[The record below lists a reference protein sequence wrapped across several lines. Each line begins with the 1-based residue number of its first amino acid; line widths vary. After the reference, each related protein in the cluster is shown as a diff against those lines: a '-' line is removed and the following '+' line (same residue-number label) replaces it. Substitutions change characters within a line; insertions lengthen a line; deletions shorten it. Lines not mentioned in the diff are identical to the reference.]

1 MSTCLLPGNLPGT
14 KDFYGLD
21 LEKLKYILKIISE
34 VFEEFGYNELK
45 TPCIESTEL
54 IKNAYGQECNKLIY
68 KILNSGIDYKNID
81 IENLKESGDNLL
93 SKKFLLYDLTL
104 PLIRYVYNNRNNII
118 FPFKRYQIQNVWRA
132 DRPQKGR
139 YREFFQCD
147 IDIVGSSSLLC
158 ELEQIQIISKAFN
171 RLNIKNYKIRINSRK
186 IINDISVL
194 LGVSDRFTD
203 FCIILDKIDKIGVDG
218 VINELKPLI
227 NDNKKIDILKNIL
240 ENRNNIEALK
250 IEFKYANI
258 ADDNILNLETF
269 VCQLSKVIK
278 DYENIIIDFSLVRGL
293 NYYTGIIL
301 EAVSEDINI
310 GSIVGGG
317 RYEYFSNHFGLKE
330 LNGFGISFGI
340 YRIYTLLDELNLFN
354 LPTRTKKRV
363 LISNIE
369 NKIDFNTV
377 EKLRDRFI
385 VEYYYNESDDLKK
398 QLKYANKL
406 SFDYILINNEV
417 KDLNTGVQVD
427 VADFLKSI

>member
-1 MSTCLLPGNLPGT
+1 MSTGLLPGNLPGT

-21 LEKLKYILKIISE
+21 LEKLKYILNIISE

-171 RLNIKNYKIRINSRK
+171 RLNIKNYKIRINSRE

-194 LGVSDRFTD
+194 LGVSDRFID

-250 IEFKYANI
+250 IEFKSANI

-278 DYENIIIDFSLVRGL
+278 DYKNIIIDFSLVRGL

-317 RYEYFSNHFGLKE
+317 RYEYFSNHFGLNE

-340 YRIYTLLDELNLFN
+340 YRIYALLDELNLFN

-417 KDLNTGVQVD
+417 KDLNTGVQISV
-427 VADFLKSI
+427 VDFLKLI